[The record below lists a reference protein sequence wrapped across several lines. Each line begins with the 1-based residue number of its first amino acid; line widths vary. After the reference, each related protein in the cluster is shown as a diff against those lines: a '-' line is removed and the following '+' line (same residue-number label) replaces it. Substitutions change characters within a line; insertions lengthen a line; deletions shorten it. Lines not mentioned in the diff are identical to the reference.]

1 MRDYSLEPL
10 ADGAILYENDC
21 RNPLQ
26 LVVFELLMGVHRI
39 CLFYHEIDDIC
50 NLPLDG
56 VRPLQTMHPG

>member
-26 LVVFELLMGVHRI
+26 LVVFELLRGVHRI

-50 NLPLDG
+50 NS
-56 VRPLQTMHPG
+56 R